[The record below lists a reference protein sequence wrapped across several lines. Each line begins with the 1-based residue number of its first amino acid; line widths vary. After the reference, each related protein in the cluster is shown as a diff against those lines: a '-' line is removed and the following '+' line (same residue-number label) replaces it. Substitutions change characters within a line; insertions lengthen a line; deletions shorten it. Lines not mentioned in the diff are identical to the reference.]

1 MNYYSRLVVF
11 PVSIPIYWKTPVCKL
26 IKKHII
32 WHAAFH
38 NNSFRGSPV
47 PSFKNI
53 KKRSEAYT
61 HVTYMHF
68 LWYKALHDLQRI
80 VKYCIQLFFSEAQ
93 NPGKISPLPLC
104 RKQKIFFRNIQFPW
118 HLIGS
123 KSIRDGIF
131 RLLENLKLKLFSP
144 TPATIGNKFQVLPL
158 LHRLHRPWCS
168 YFCHLI

>member
-80 VKYCIQLFFSEAQ
+80 VKYWIQLFFLRLRTLVRS
-93 NPGKISPLPLC
+93 PLSPLPQSVV
-104 RKQKIFFRNIQFPW
+104 R
-118 HLIGS
+118 S
-123 KSIRDGIF
+123 KKYFLGIF
-131 RLLENLKLKLFSP
+131 NFHGIYLVPRASEIWFS
-144 TPATIGNKFQVLPL
+144 G
-158 LHRLHRPWCS
+158 S
-168 YFCHLI
+168 